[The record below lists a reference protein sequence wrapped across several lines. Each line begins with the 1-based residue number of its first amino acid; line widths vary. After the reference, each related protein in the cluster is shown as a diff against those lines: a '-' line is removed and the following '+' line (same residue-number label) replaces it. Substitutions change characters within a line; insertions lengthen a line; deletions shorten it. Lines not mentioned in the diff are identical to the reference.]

1 MASAGPSLLITGA
14 SGFIGRHLLR
24 ALASS
29 YRIFALARGSPRL
42 VGAPTGPGIE
52 WLHADIGDGHQM
64 TAVLEQL
71 REAGGV
77 DLVIHLAG
85 YYDFTGRN
93 APEYKHTNVE
103 GMRNILE
110 VSKALQPRCFIFASS
125 AAACDFTSPGRFVT
139 EDSAPDGKNP
149 YSRSKRIGEELIRE
163 YRSDLRS
170 CIVRFAALYSDWAEY
185 EPLDYFLSTWLS
197 PGWRRRLLGGR
208 GESAIPYMHIDD
220 AVDFCTRLIGRYER
234 FESGQI
240 LLASVD
246 GATSHYQL
254 HAAATACQFGQRL
267 HPIRFP
273 RQACRMGI
281 WMMDAL
287 GRMAGK
293 RPFERPW
300 MASCIDR
307 RLEIDASRTRAWLD
321 WQPRERLDILRRM
334 PFLIHNRKA
343 HYDEWLRRNHL
354 AARKTRGLATSR
366 IHELLS
372 IHQQEIGLEFSEL
385 LSAPAQRK
393 RLAAYLDA
401 PAEQLAE
408 RHRLLL
414 EQLLCAVRTG
424 DKAVFRNCCQHMA
437 ERWWV
442 TGLPLEELWQALEEL
457 GRLCVTTLQRDPK
470 AANLGQEIYDQ
481 ITMTFR
487 FAIDAVME
495 VQERL
500 GTHVPVRDADHVEA

>member
-1 MASAGPSLLITGA
+1 
-14 SGFIGRHLLR
+14 
-24 ALASS
+24 
-29 YRIFALARGSPRL
+29 

-52 WLHADIGDGHQM
+52 WIHADIGDRQQM
-64 TAVLEQL
+64 AGVLAQL

-77 DLVIHLAG
+77 DLVVHLAA

-93 APEYKHTNVE
+93 APEYQHTNVE
-103 GMRNILE
+103 GMRNVLE
-110 VSKALQPRCFIFASS
+110 ISKALQPRSFIFASS
-125 AAACDFTSPGRFVT
+125 AAACDFTPPGSFVT
-139 EDSAPDGKNP
+139 EDSSPDGKNP
-149 YSRSKRIGEELIRE
+149 YSRSKRLGEELVRE
-163 YRSDLRS
+163 YSADLRA
-170 CIVRFAALYSDWAEY
+170 CVVRFAAVYSDWCEY
-185 EPLDYFLSTWLS
+185 QPLDYFLTTWLS

-220 AVDFCTRLIGRYER
+220 AVAFCTSLLDRHER
-234 FESGQI
+234 FESGQV
-240 LLASVD
+240 LLASGD

-254 HAAATACQFGQRL
+254 HAVATACQFGQRIR
-267 HPIRFP
+267 PVRFP

-287 GRMAGK
+287 GRLAGR

-300 MASCIDR
+300 MVSCIDR
-307 RLEIDASRTRAWLD
+307 RLDIDASRTRAWLE
-321 WQPRERLDILRRM
+321 WEPRERLDILRRI

-354 AARKTRGLATSR
+354 AARKTRGLASSK

-372 IHQQEIGLEFSEL
+372 IHQQEIGLAFSEYL
-385 LSAPAQRK
+385 LQPTQRQ

-401 PAEQLAE
+401 PREQLDE

-442 TGLPLEELWQALEEL
+442 SGLPLEELWQALDEL
-457 GRLCVTTLQRDPK
+457 GRLCVTVLRKDPE
-470 AANLGQEIYDQ
+470 AENLGQAIYDQ

-487 FAIDAVME
+487 FAVDAVME
-495 VQERL
+495 VQEHL
-500 GTHVPVRDADHVEA
+500 GAHVDAPDPDRIPSL

>member
-1 MASAGPSLLITGA
+1 MVSTDPSLLITGA

-24 ALASS
+24 ALRSS
-29 YRIFALARGSPRL
+29 HQIFALARGSPRL

-52 WLHADIGDGHQM
+52 WIHADIGDRDHM
-64 TAVLEQL
+64 AEVLAQL
-71 REAGGV
+71 RDAGGV

-103 GMRNILE
+103 GMRNVLE
-110 VSKALQPRCFIFASS
+110 LSKALQPRCFIFASS

-149 YSRSKRIGEELIRE
+149 YSRSKRLGEEMVHE
-163 YRSDLRS
+163 YQADLRS
-170 CIVRFAALYSDWAEY
+170 CIVRFAALYSDWCEY

-197 PGWRRRLLGGR
+197 PGWRRRVLGGR
-208 GESAIPYMHIDD
+208 GDSAIPYMHIDD
-220 AVDFCTRLIGRYER
+220 AVDFCTRLLSRYEQI
-234 FESGQI
+234 ESGQI
-240 LLASVD
+240 LLASGD

-254 HAAATACQFGQRL
+254 HAVATACQFGQRIR
-267 HPIRFP
+267 PVRFP
-273 RQACRMGI
+273 RQACLMGI
-281 WMMDAL
+281 WVMDAL
-287 GRMAGK
+287 GRLVGR

-307 RLEIDASRTRAWLD
+307 KLDIDASRTRAWLE

-354 AARKTRGLATSR
+354 AARKTRGLASSK

-372 IHQQEIGLEFSEL
+372 IHQQEIGHLFSEYL
-385 LSAPAQRK
+385 LEPTQRK

-401 PAEQLAE
+401 PQKQLDE

-414 EQLLCAVRTG
+414 EQLQCAVRTG
-424 DKAVFRNCCQHMA
+424 DNAVFRNCCQHMA

-442 TGLPLEELWQALEEL
+442 AGLPLDELWVALDEL
-457 GRLCVTTLQRDPK
+457 GRLCVTVLQQDPK
-470 AANLGQEIYDQ
+470 AENLEQEIYDQ

-495 VQERL
+495 VQEHL
-500 GTHVPVRDADHVEA
+500 GAPVEA

>member
-1 MASAGPSLLITGA
+1 MASTGPNLLITGA

-24 ALASS
+24 ALRGS
-29 YRIFALARGSPRL
+29 YHIFALARGSPRL
-42 VGAPTGPGIE
+42 VGAPIGPGIE
-52 WLHADIGDGHQM
+52 WIHADIGDRHQM
-64 TAVLEQL
+64 ADVLTQL

-77 DLVIHLAG
+77 DLVVHLAG

-93 APEYKHTNVE
+93 APEYLHTNVE
-103 GMRNILE
+103 GMRNVLE

-139 EDSAPDGKNP
+139 ENSAPDGKNP
-149 YSRSKRIGEELIRE
+149 YSRSKRLGEKLVQE
-163 YRSDLRS
+163 YRADLRS
-170 CIVRFAALYSDWAEY
+170 CIVRFAALYSDWCEY

-197 PGWRRRLLGGR
+197 PGWRRRVLGGR
-208 GESAIPYMHIDD
+208 GDSAIPYMHIDD
-220 AVDFCTRLIGRYER
+220 AVDFCTRLLNRYER
-234 FESGQI
+234 IESGQI
-240 LLASVD
+240 LLASGD

-254 HAAATACQFGQRL
+254 HAAATACQFGQRTR
-267 HPIRFP
+267 PVRFP
-273 RQACRMGI
+273 RQACLMGI
-281 WMMDAL
+281 WIMDTL
-287 GRMAGK
+287 GRLARR

-307 RLEIDASRTRAWLD
+307 PLDVDASPTRAWLE
-321 WQPRERLDILRRM
+321 WKPRERLDILRRM

-343 HYDEWLRRNHL
+343 HYDEWLQRNQL
-354 AARKTRGLATSR
+354 AARKTRGRASSK

-372 IHQQEIGLEFSEL
+372 IHQQEIGLVFSDYLRE
-385 LSAPAQRK
+385 PAQRA

-401 PAEQLAE
+401 PPEQLDE

-442 TGLPLEELWQALEEL
+442 AGLPLEELWKALEEL
-457 GRLCVTTLQRDPK
+457 GRLCVNVLQKDPE
-470 AANLGQEIYDQ
+470 AENLGQEIYDQ
-481 ITMTFR
+481 VTMTFR
-487 FAIDAVME
+487 FAVDAVME
-495 VQERL
+495 VQEHL
-500 GTHVPVRDADHVEA
+500 GAQEKT